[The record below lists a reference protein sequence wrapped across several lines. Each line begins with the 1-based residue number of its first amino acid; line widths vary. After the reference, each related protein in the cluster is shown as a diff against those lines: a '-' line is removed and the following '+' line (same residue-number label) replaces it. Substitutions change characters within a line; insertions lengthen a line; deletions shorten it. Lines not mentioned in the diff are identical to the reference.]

1 MLSTFEKDMAA
12 FQKIREENN
21 FGKLLAHAPYTMNL
35 AAANEDTYEF
45 AKMVIREDVKRMDS
59 IGVEYICFHPGSHVG
74 GGVEEGTRKI
84 IEGLNQAITG
94 DMAAFQKIREE
105 NNFGKL
111 LAHAPYTM
119 NLAAANED
127 TYEFAKMVIREDVK
141 RMDSIG
147 VEYICFHPGSHV
159 GGGVEE
165 GTRKIIEG
173 LNQAITGDEN
183 ITVLLETMSG
193 KGTEIGRSFEE
204 IRAIIDGVEHN
215 ERMGVCMDTCHIF
228 SAGYDIVNDLDGVL
242 DEFDRVIG
250 IDRLK
255 TIHLNDS
262 MMPFGK
268 NKDRHAGIG
277 EGEIGMKA
285 LLEVINHPKLR
296 DIPFFLETPYDDE
309 GHGRE
314 ITMLKEN
321 R

>member
-1 MLSTFEKDMAA
+1 MFTIGAHVSIAKGFKKAAQISVDIGANTFQFFSRNPRGGNAKEFNEKDM
-12 FQKIREENN
+12 E
-21 FGKLLAHAPYTMNL
+21 
-35 AAANEDTYEF
+35 
-45 AKMVIREDVKRMDS
+45 
-59 IGVEYICFHPGSHVG
+59 
-74 GGVEEGTRKI
+74 
-84 IEGLNQAITG
+84 
-94 DMAAFQKIREE
+94 AFQKIREE

-204 IRAIIDGVEHN
+204 LKAIIDGVEYS
-215 ERMGVCMDTCHIF
+215 ERIGVCMDTCHIF

-250 IDRLK
+250 LDRLK

-285 LLEVINHPKLR
+285 LLEVVNHPKLR

>member
-1 MLSTFEKDMAA
+1 MFTIGAHVSIAKGFKKAAQISVDIGANTFQFFSRNPRGGNAKEFNEKDM
-12 FQKIREENN
+12 
-21 FGKLLAHAPYTMNL
+21 
-35 AAANEDTYEF
+35 D
-45 AKMVIREDVKRMDS
+45 
-59 IGVEYICFHPGSHVG
+59 
-74 GGVEEGTRKI
+74 
-84 IEGLNQAITG
+84 
-94 DMAAFQKIREE
+94 AFQKIREE

-215 ERMGVCMDTCHIF
+215 ERIGVCMDTCHIF

-250 IDRLK
+250 LDRLK

-262 MMPFGK
+262 MMPFWK

-285 LLEVINHPKLR
+285 LLEVVNHPKLR

-314 ITMLKEN
+314 IAMLKEN

>member
-1 MLSTFEKDMAA
+1 MFTIGAHVSIAKGFKKAAQISVDIGANTFQFFSRNPRGGNAKEFNEKDMAA
-12 FQKIREENN
+12 FQDIREKNN

-35 AAANEDTYEF
+35 ATANEDTYEF
-45 AKMVIREDVKRMDS
+45 AKMVIKEDVKRMDS

-74 GGVEEGTRKI
+74 
-84 IEGLNQAITG
+84 
-94 DMAAFQKIREE
+94 
-105 NNFGKL
+105 
-111 LAHAPYTM
+111 
-119 NLAAANED
+119 
-127 TYEFAKMVIREDVK
+127 
-141 RMDSIG
+141 S
-147 VEYICFHPGSHV
+147 
-159 GGGVEE
+159 GVEE

-204 IRAIIDGVEHN
+204 LKAIIDGVEHN
-215 ERMGVCMDTCHIF
+215 ERIGVCMDTCHIF

-242 DEFDRVIG
+242 DEFDRIIG
-250 IDRLK
+250 LDRLK

-285 LLEVINHPKLR
+285 LLEVVNHPKLR
-296 DIPFFLETPYDDE
+296 EIPFFLETPYDDE

-314 ITMLKEN
+314 IAMLKEN

>member
-1 MLSTFEKDMAA
+1 MFTIGAHVSIAKGFKKAAQISVDIGANTFQFFSRNPRGGNAKEFNEKDMAA

-59 IGVEYICFHPGSHVG
+59 IGVEYICFHPGSHV
-74 GGVEEGTRKI
+74 
-84 IEGLNQAITG
+84 
-94 DMAAFQKIREE
+94 
-105 NNFGKL
+105 
-111 LAHAPYTM
+111 
-119 NLAAANED
+119 
-127 TYEFAKMVIREDVK
+127 
-141 RMDSIG
+141 S
-147 VEYICFHPGSHV
+147 
-159 GGGVEE
+159 GGVEE

-250 IDRLK
+250 LDRLK

-285 LLEVINHPKLR
+285 LLEVVNHPKLR

-314 ITMLKEN
+314 IAMLKEN

>member
-1 MLSTFEKDMAA
+1 MFTIGAHVSIAKGFKKAAQISVDIGANTFQFFSRNPRGGNAKEFNEKDMAA

-59 IGVEYICFHPGSHVG
+59 IG
-74 GGVEEGTRKI
+74 
-84 IEGLNQAITG
+84 
-94 DMAAFQKIREE
+94 D
-105 NNFGKL
+105 
-111 LAHAPYTM
+111 
-119 NLAAANED
+119 
-127 TYEFAKMVIREDVK
+127 
-141 RMDSIG
+141 
-147 VEYICFHPGSHV
+147 EYICFHPGSHV

>member
-1 MLSTFEKDMAA
+1 MFTIGAHVSIAKGFKKAAQISVDIGANTFQFFSRNPRGGNAKEFNEK
-12 FQKIREENN
+12 
-21 FGKLLAHAPYTMNL
+21 
-35 AAANEDTYEF
+35 
-45 AKMVIREDVKRMDS
+45 
-59 IGVEYICFHPGSHVG
+59 
-74 GGVEEGTRKI
+74 
-84 IEGLNQAITG
+84 

-250 IDRLK
+250 LDRLK

-285 LLEVINHPKLR
+285 LLEVVNHPKLR

-314 ITMLKEN
+314 IAMLKEN

>member
-1 MLSTFEKDMAA
+1 MFTIGAHVSIAKGFKKAAQISVDIGANTFQFFSRNPRGGNAKEFNEK
-12 FQKIREENN
+12 
-21 FGKLLAHAPYTMNL
+21 
-35 AAANEDTYEF
+35 
-45 AKMVIREDVKRMDS
+45 
-59 IGVEYICFHPGSHVG
+59 
-74 GGVEEGTRKI
+74 
-84 IEGLNQAITG
+84 

-204 IRAIIDGVEHN
+204 IRAIIDGVEHK

-250 IDRLK
+250 LDRLK

-285 LLEVINHPKLR
+285 LLEVVNHPKLR

-314 ITMLKEN
+314 IAMLKEN

>member
-1 MLSTFEKDMAA
+1 MDA

-84 IEGLNQAITG
+84 IEGLN
-94 DMAAFQKIREE
+94 R
-105 NNFGKL
+105 
-111 LAHAPYTM
+111 
-119 NLAAANED
+119 
-127 TYEFAKMVIREDVK
+127 
-141 RMDSIG
+141 
-147 VEYICFHPGSHV
+147 
-159 GGGVEE
+159 
-165 GTRKIIEG
+165 
-173 LNQAITGDEN
+173 AITGDEN

-215 ERMGVCMDTCHIF
+215 ERIGVCMDTCHIF

-250 IDRLK
+250 LDRLK

-285 LLEVINHPKLR
+285 LLEVVNHPKLR

-314 ITMLKEN
+314 IAMLKEN

>member
-1 MLSTFEKDMAA
+1 MFTIGAHVSIAKGFKKAAQISVDIGANTFQFFSRNPRGGNAKEFNEK
-12 FQKIREENN
+12 
-21 FGKLLAHAPYTMNL
+21 
-35 AAANEDTYEF
+35 
-45 AKMVIREDVKRMDS
+45 
-59 IGVEYICFHPGSHVG
+59 
-74 GGVEEGTRKI
+74 
-84 IEGLNQAITG
+84 

-215 ERMGVCMDTCHIF
+215 ERIGVCMDTCHIF

-250 IDRLK
+250 LDRLK

-314 ITMLKEN
+314 IAMLKEN

>member
-1 MLSTFEKDMAA
+1 MFTIGSHISIAKGFKKAAQISVDIGANTFQFFSRNPRGGNAKEFNEKDMAA

-45 AKMVIREDVKRMDS
+45 AKMIIREDVKRMDS

-74 GGVEEGTRKI
+74 
-84 IEGLNQAITG
+84 
-94 DMAAFQKIREE
+94 
-105 NNFGKL
+105 
-111 LAHAPYTM
+111 
-119 NLAAANED
+119 
-127 TYEFAKMVIREDVK
+127 
-141 RMDSIG
+141 S
-147 VEYICFHPGSHV
+147 
-159 GGGVEE
+159 GVEE

-250 IDRLK
+250 LDRLK

-285 LLEVINHPKLR
+285 LLEVVNHPKLR
-296 DIPFFLETPYDDE
+296 EIPFFLETPYDDE

-314 ITMLKEN
+314 IAMLKEN

>member
-1 MLSTFEKDMAA
+1 MFTIGAHVSIAKGFKKAAQISVDIGANTFQFFSRNPRGGNAKEFNEKDM
-12 FQKIREENN
+12 E
-21 FGKLLAHAPYTMNL
+21 
-35 AAANEDTYEF
+35 
-45 AKMVIREDVKRMDS
+45 
-59 IGVEYICFHPGSHVG
+59 
-74 GGVEEGTRKI
+74 
-84 IEGLNQAITG
+84 
-94 DMAAFQKIREE
+94 AFQKIREE

-204 IRAIIDGVEHN
+204 IRAIIDGIEHN

-250 IDRLK
+250 LDRLK

-285 LLEVINHPKLR
+285 LLEVVNHPKLR

-314 ITMLKEN
+314 IAMLKEN

>member
-1 MLSTFEKDMAA
+1 MFTIGAHISIAKGFKKAAQISVDIGANTFQFFSRNPRGGNAKEFNEKDMAA

-45 AKMVIREDVKRMDS
+45 AKMIIREDVKRMDS
-59 IGVEYICFHPGSHVG
+59 IGVEYICFHPGSH
-74 GGVEEGTRKI
+74 
-84 IEGLNQAITG
+84 
-94 DMAAFQKIREE
+94 
-105 NNFGKL
+105 
-111 LAHAPYTM
+111 
-119 NLAAANED
+119 
-127 TYEFAKMVIREDVK
+127 
-141 RMDSIG
+141 IG
-147 VEYICFHPGSHV
+147 S
-159 GGGVEE
+159 GVEE

-250 IDRLK
+250 LDRLK

-268 NKDRHAGIG
+268 NKDRHSGIG

-285 LLEVINHPKLR
+285 LLEVVNHPKLR

-314 ITMLKEN
+314 IAMLKEN

>member
-1 MLSTFEKDMAA
+1 MFTIGAHVSIAKGFKKAAQISVDIGANTFQFFSRNPRGGNAKEFNEKDM
-12 FQKIREENN
+12 
-21 FGKLLAHAPYTMNL
+21 
-35 AAANEDTYEF
+35 
-45 AKMVIREDVKRMDS
+45 V
-59 IGVEYICFHPGSHVG
+59 
-74 GGVEEGTRKI
+74 
-84 IEGLNQAITG
+84 
-94 DMAAFQKIREE
+94 AFQKIREE

-215 ERMGVCMDTCHIF
+215 ERIGVCMDTCHIF

-250 IDRLK
+250 LDRLK

-285 LLEVINHPKLR
+285 LLEVVNHPKLR

-314 ITMLKEN
+314 IAMLKEN

>member
-1 MLSTFEKDMAA
+1 MFTIGAHVSIAKGFKKAAQISVDIGANTFQFFSRNPRGGNAKEFNEKDMDA

-45 AKMVIREDVKRMDS
+45 AKMVIR
-59 IGVEYICFHPGSHVG
+59 G
-74 GGVEEGTRKI
+74 
-84 IEGLNQAITG
+84 
-94 DMAAFQKIREE
+94 
-105 NNFGKL
+105 
-111 LAHAPYTM
+111 
-119 NLAAANED
+119 
-127 TYEFAKMVIREDVK
+127 DVK

-215 ERMGVCMDTCHIF
+215 ERIGVCMDTCHIF

-250 IDRLK
+250 LDRLK

-285 LLEVINHPKLR
+285 LLEVVNHPKLR

-314 ITMLKEN
+314 IAMLKEN

>member
-1 MLSTFEKDMAA
+1 MFTIGAHVSIAKGFKKAAQISVDIGANTFQFFSRNPRGGNAKEFNEKDMAA

-74 GGVEEGTRKI
+74 SGVEEGTRKI

-94 DMAAFQKIREE
+94 E
-105 NNFGKL
+105 
-111 LAHAPYTM
+111 
-119 NLAAANED
+119 
-127 TYEFAKMVIREDVK
+127 
-141 RMDSIG
+141 
-147 VEYICFHPGSHV
+147 
-159 GGGVEE
+159 
-165 GTRKIIEG
+165 
-173 LNQAITGDEN
+173 EN

-250 IDRLK
+250 LDRLK

-285 LLEVINHPKLR
+285 LLEVVNHPKLR

-314 ITMLKEN
+314 IAMLKEN

>member
-1 MLSTFEKDMAA
+1 MFTIGAHVSIAKGFKKAAQISVDIGANTFQFFSRNPRGGNAKEFNEKDMDA

-21 FGKLLAHAPYTMNL
+21 FGKLL
-35 AAANEDTYEF
+35 
-45 AKMVIREDVKRMDS
+45 V
-59 IGVEYICFHPGSHVG
+59 
-74 GGVEEGTRKI
+74 
-84 IEGLNQAITG
+84 
-94 DMAAFQKIREE
+94 
-105 NNFGKL
+105 
-111 LAHAPYTM
+111 HAPYTM

-215 ERMGVCMDTCHIF
+215 ERIGVCMDTCHIF

-250 IDRLK
+250 LDRLK

-285 LLEVINHPKLR
+285 LLEVVNHPKLR

-314 ITMLKEN
+314 IAMLKEN

>member
-1 MLSTFEKDMAA
+1 MFTIGAHVSIAKGFKKAAQISVDIGANTFQFFSRNPRGGNAKEFNEK
-12 FQKIREENN
+12 
-21 FGKLLAHAPYTMNL
+21 
-35 AAANEDTYEF
+35 
-45 AKMVIREDVKRMDS
+45 
-59 IGVEYICFHPGSHVG
+59 
-74 GGVEEGTRKI
+74 
-84 IEGLNQAITG
+84 

-250 IDRLK
+250 LDRLK

-268 NKDRHAGIG
+268 NKDRHAGIC

-285 LLEVINHPKLR
+285 LLEVVNHPKLR

-314 ITMLKEN
+314 IAMLKEN

>member
-1 MLSTFEKDMAA
+1 MFTIGAHVSIAKGFKKAAQISVDIGANTFQFFSRNPRGGNAKEFNEK
-12 FQKIREENN
+12 
-21 FGKLLAHAPYTMNL
+21 
-35 AAANEDTYEF
+35 
-45 AKMVIREDVKRMDS
+45 
-59 IGVEYICFHPGSHVG
+59 
-74 GGVEEGTRKI
+74 
-84 IEGLNQAITG
+84 

-250 IDRLK
+250 LDKLK

-285 LLEVINHPKLR
+285 LLEVVNHPKLR

-314 ITMLKEN
+314 IAMLKEN

>member
-1 MLSTFEKDMAA
+1 MFTIGAHVSIAKGFKKAAQISVDIGANTFQFFSRNPRGGNAKEFNEKDM
-12 FQKIREENN
+12 
-21 FGKLLAHAPYTMNL
+21 
-35 AAANEDTYEF
+35 
-45 AKMVIREDVKRMDS
+45 V
-59 IGVEYICFHPGSHVG
+59 
-74 GGVEEGTRKI
+74 
-84 IEGLNQAITG
+84 
-94 DMAAFQKIREE
+94 AFQKIREE

-204 IRAIIDGVEHN
+204 IRAIIDGIEHN

-250 IDRLK
+250 LDRLK

-285 LLEVINHPKLR
+285 LLEVVNHPKLR

-314 ITMLKEN
+314 IAMLKEN